1 MTIEDMEQYGLTKM
15 SDEEMHDFVSTQRM
29 GVLALPADDAPYV
42 VPMSFGYDGASTLYF
57 TFVGGP
63 DSRKR
68 TLIERAETV
77 RFLTYAAQSA
87 FNWESVLLTGTVERV
102 PEPRWEAIRDVL
114 ETAWRPDVF
123 EAARESEAVVVYRFT
138 ADDWA
143 GIKHTGLP
151 PGFDADESSA

>member
-1 MTIEDMEQYGLTKM
+1 MTVEDMEQYGLTQM
-15 SDEEMHDFVSTQRM
+15 SDTEMRDFVTNQRM
-29 GVLALPADDAPYV
+29 GVLALPAADAPYV

-68 TLIERAETV
+68 ALMERAEAV
-77 RFLTYAAQSA
+77 RFLTYAAQSP
-87 FNWESVLLTGTVERV
+87 FNWESVLLTGTAERV
-102 PEPRWEAIRDVL
+102 PESEWDELAAVL

-123 EAARESEAVVVYRFT
+123 EAARESEAVTVYRF
-138 ADDWA
+138 AVDDWA

-151 PGFDADESSA
+151 PGFDPDQSPA